1 LRIAQLELFA
11 VAPRWLFLRLA
22 TDDGLVGWGEPIV
35 EGRAETVR
43 ACVQEMADLLLG
55 ADPFRIEDIWQML
68 YRGGFYRGGPVLT
81 SALSGID
88 QALWDIKGRAL
99 GVPVWQLLGGACRD
113 RIRVYRGIGGDR
125 PEALAA
131 AALQAVSEQGFTAV
145 KTNAT
150 EELGYVDSP
159 ARVREAAERIAAVRE
174 AVGDEVDVA
183 VDFHGRV
190 HRAMAVQLARA
201 LEPARPMFIEEPVLA
216 ENAEAL
222 AAVAAHTTIP
232 IATGERVFTR
242 WGFKRLLQ
250 DGHVAIVQPDLSHA
264 GGISE
269 CRKIAAMAEAYD
281 VAVAPHCP
289 LGPIALAASLQL
301 DACTPNFVIQEQ
313 SLGLHYHR
321 GADLL
326 SYLADPGIFAYRDG
340 HVALPQ
346 GPGLGIELDER
357 AVRRAAEAGH
367 RWRNPLWRLADGS
380 VAEW

>member
-1 LRIAQLELFA
+1 VKIAQLELFA
-11 VAPRWLFLRLA
+11 VAPRWLFLRLE
-22 TDDGLVGWGEPIV
+22 TDAALVGWGEPIV
-35 EGRAETVR
+35 EGRAATVA

-113 RIRVYRGIGGDR
+113 RIRIYRGVGGDR

-131 AALQAVSEQGFTAV
+131 AAVQAVREHGFTAI

-150 EELGYVDSP
+150 NESGYVDAP
-159 ARVREAAERIAAVRE
+159 GRVREAAARIAAVRE
-174 AVGDEVDVA
+174 AVGDEVDIA

-190 HRAMAVQLARA
+190 HRAMAVRLAQA
-201 LEPARPMFIEEPVLA
+201 LEPASPLFIEEPVLA
-216 ENAEAL
+216 EHSEAL

-232 IATGERVFTR
+232 IATGERMFTR

-289 LGPIALAASLQL
+289 LGPIALAASLQV
-301 DACTPNFVIQEQ
+301 DACTPNFLIQEQ
-313 SLGLHYHR
+313 SLGLHYHG

-326 SYLADPGIFAYRDG
+326 SYLADPAVFAYRDG
-340 HVALPQ
+340 HVPVPA
-346 GPGLGIELDER
+346 GPGLGITVDEA
-357 AVRRAAEAGH
+357 AVRRAAAVGH
-367 RWRNPLWRLADGS
+367 RWRNPVWRLGDGS
-380 VAEW
+380 IAEW